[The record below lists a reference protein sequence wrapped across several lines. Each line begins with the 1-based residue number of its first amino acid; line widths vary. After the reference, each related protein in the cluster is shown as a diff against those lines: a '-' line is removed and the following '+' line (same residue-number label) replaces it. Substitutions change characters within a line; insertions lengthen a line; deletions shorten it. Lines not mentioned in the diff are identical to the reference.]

1 LDTLDADGHP
11 RARPGPLP
19 TPVVGMRVELRKNHP
34 CGSRTFT
41 VIALGADI
49 RLTCD
54 GCGTKIF
61 IDRARFAARV
71 RGLVGG

>member
-1 LDTLDADGHP
+1 
-11 RARPGPLP
+11 
-19 TPVVGMRVELRKNHP
+19 MRVHLRKTHP
-34 CGSRTFT
+34 CGSDSFT

-61 IDRARFAARV
+61 VERARFKARV
-71 RGLVGG
+71 RAVVSSGGEEGQ